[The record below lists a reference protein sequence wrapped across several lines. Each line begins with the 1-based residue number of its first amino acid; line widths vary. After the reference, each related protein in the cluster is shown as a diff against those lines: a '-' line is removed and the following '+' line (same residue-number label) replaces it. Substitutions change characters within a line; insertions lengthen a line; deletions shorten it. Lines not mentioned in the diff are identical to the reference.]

1 MISNYNKII
10 FMDSAT
16 SEVISKLKFI
26 GKLQKGEKINVKYL
40 YVQPSNWITRL
51 SRTFYSTDNRM
62 NAFNFIEG
70 TINRSFEIITVSRQN
85 RTSTSEK
92 LIDTI
97 SIDLREA
104 ITGITNFKDTYKDD
118 VMFCCKLDT
127 LIENIMYRIGDNSNY
142 NELD

>member
-118 VMFCCKLDT
+118 VMICCKLAT

>member
-1 MISNYNKII
+1 MLSYYNKFI

-26 GKLQKGEKINVKYL
+26 GKIQKGEKINVKYL
-40 YVQPSNWITRL
+40 YVQPTNWFTRL

-62 NAFNFIEG
+62 NAFNFIES
-70 TINRSFEIITVSRQN
+70 TINRSFEIITVNRQN
-85 RTSTSEK
+85 KTSTSDK

-97 SIDLREA
+97 TYDLREA
-104 ITGITNFKDTYKDD
+104 IIGMTNFKDTYKDD

-127 LIENIMYRIGDNSNY
+127 LIENISYRIGDNTNY
-142 NELD
+142 NEVD

>member
-40 YVQPSNWITRL
+40 YVQPRNWITRL